1 MTSAITTLTRERTE
15 AVDDRGRRTI
25 RHSGEGALLIS
36 LADGDGR
43 LLRQELV
50 LGTEVIVW
58 QHGTRIRT
66 GLVPAGAADASAGQ
80 FDRQPSRSR
89 LERARQAVEHYAGD
103 DKFLLHLARII
114 ALSAGLSL
122 GGAEVVTR
130 SAQDLR
136 SNKQLQKK
144 KQQRQP
150 AAGPLSKTWALLGLV
165 CVVVFVV
172 VYFAAR

>member
-1 MTSAITTLTRERTE
+1 MATSAITNLARERNE
-15 AVDDRGRRTI
+15 AIDERGRRTI
-25 RHSGEGALLIS
+25 RHAGPGAQLTS
-36 LADGDGR
+36 VADAAGR

-50 LGTEVIVW
+50 LGTEVIIW

-66 GLVPAGAADASAGQ
+66 GLVPAGAADGSAGQ

-89 LERARQAVEHYAGD
+89 LDRARQAVEQYSGS
-103 DKFLLHLARII
+103 DKYLQHLARII

-130 SAQDLR
+130 TAQDRLSKKR
-136 SNKQLQKK
+136 K
-144 KQQRQP
+144 KQS
-150 AAGPLSKTWALLGLV
+150 AGPDLKTWALIALA
-165 CVVVFVV
+165 CVVVFVA